1 VRSAPLAIV
10 LVAACGKGKS
20 ESGSSVA
27 TPTVAAEAAAP
38 APPDPVAFTG
48 DLKVIC
54 ETEKR
59 LMERAIKCAPRSAD
73 KLKSVQEAT
82 AFGFAAGGLDHAPR
96 SAVERWASLCALTAK
111 AYDEQLAGTDC
122 RLTDE
127 ERVRNEAFLAAYFG
141 RRTKPRATGD
151 ATIDKNLAELA
162 AARDA
167 LCACTDED
175 CVRAARKVVTDA
187 IEPLPREMPD
197 ATEDGVAISDEVS
210 RCAERIE
217 NDVARARR

>member
-1 VRSAPLAIV
+1 MRRAALAIAV
-10 LVAACGKGKS
+10 IAACGKGKS
-20 ESGSSVA
+20 ENASN
-27 TPTVAAEAAAP
+27 PTVAAEAAAP

-48 DLKVIC
+48 DVKVIC

-73 KLKSVQEAT
+73 KLKSVQDAT

-111 AYDEQLAGTDC
+111 VYDEQLAGTDC

-127 ERVRNEAFLAAYFG
+127 ERVRNDAFLAAYFG

-151 ATIDKNLAELA
+151 ANIDKNLAELA

-187 IEPLPREMPD
+187 IKPVPREMPN
-197 ATEDGVAISDEVS
+197 AMEDGVAISDEVT

-217 NDVARARR
+217 NDMARARH